1 MGRAG
6 ITYSEI
12 TKAANELIE
21 AGTTP
26 TIEKIRAKIGTGSY
40 TTIAALLKKWKEHHP
55 TEHLSKTEGIPP
67 TLIATIKELWLQ
79 LTEQAN
85 QRCQEMQDTASQHI
99 EAEKQLRLTAEQN
112 MAKFKK
118 DNDALQDQLEQH
130 SKLATT
136 LQTQLTQAQQT
147 VNEHAVTIQHLQETI
162 STHISENK
170 RLYALTQQLHKNLE
184 HFQATTAQQRQQE
197 QLQLRE
203 EKSKLE
209 HQIKSLT
216 DQLYKNRHAY
226 DQEVRNNSALLEQ
239 FKTTEQQ
246 IDLQKKEINNHQNN
260 QNELQ
265 QQLHSLTS
273 KNKTLNALLDREKIH
288 SKTLQRRYDSLL
300 KSMTHFKK
308 QRSEKP
314 KKTPA

>member
-1 MGRAG
+1 M
-6 ITYSEI
+6 
-12 TKAANELIE
+12 
-21 AGTTP
+21 
-26 TIEKIRAKIGTGSY
+26 
-40 TTIAALLKKWKEHHP
+40 
-55 TEHLSKTEGIPP
+55 
-67 TLIATIKELWLQ
+67 
-79 LTEQAN
+79 
-85 QRCQEMQDTASQHI
+85 
-99 EAEKQLRLTAEQN
+99 
-112 MAKFKK
+112 
-118 DNDALQDQLEQH
+118 
-130 SKLATT
+130 
-136 LQTQLTQAQQT
+136 
-147 VNEHAVTIQHLQETI
+147 
-162 STHISENK
+162 
-170 RLYALTQQLHKNLE
+170 HKNLE